1 MAKSTKNESAF
12 VQDEEMVALLFSDI
26 KGYSKLTPD
35 LLQRFNR
42 LVFPQLAKFLKR
54 RNPVCINTWGD
65 AIYAVFKSPGVAAE
79 AAWELKEYFR
89 RKSWSEHMSS
99 VGTPVDFGIRIAL
112 HAAPVFFGTDPFTN
126 RPNAFG
132 KNVTHTARIE
142 PIVRLNE
149 IWATASFKT
158 QMELQVTDYAL
169 DPIGQRD
176 LVKDWGFAEL
186 FLLRKS
192 EDPKLDVPPL
202 AEPVQRLIGP
212 KSSDEA
218 KTIVDRIF
226 KNAKKPGGHLTIA
239 GVANRDLF
247 GNTLGSA
254 IEDVLKCKPD
264 DGAGNPV
271 RVLYLD
277 PASPSAFARETYEK
291 NPIRKD
297 TVSTAR
303 EITGSLDK
311 ATNSRTI
318 HENLFIRTSYEVA
331 IYMMYNQEEMILHPY
346 LNSAVGNA
354 INYVHVDSHSPL
366 YAIGARHFENLWQ
379 GRWILLDLGK
389 VLIPF
394 NHDKVATEI
403 WEFLTNTE
411 PSREWNAND
420 FDSFLFKEK
429 LEGGTRNELLETND
443 HGIEWLHDEFCTRF
457 SCNFPFDQFRAIWNN
472 IFSKEHPE
480 AKTFIHKMQDR
491 GISVAICSNTNES
504 HWAWIEQNY
513 ANLIGM
519 ANRLFL
525 SFRIGSRKP
534 DPKFFREICLQTHLP
549 PWHHVLMDDREE
561 NVEGAL
567 RAGLRAERFRGS
579 FQMLERWTIENHWD
593 STYPDDLKLSRR
605 LDRI

>member
-1 MAKSTKNESAF
+1 MARATSRDSAI
-12 VQDEEMVALLFSDI
+12 VAEEEMVALLFSDI

-42 LVFPQLAKFLKR
+42 LVFPQLARFLKR
-54 RNPVCINTWGD
+54 RNLVCVNTWGD
-65 AIYAVFKSPGVAAE
+65 AIYAVFKSPGVAAD
-79 AAWELKEYFR
+79 AAWDLREYFR
-89 RKSWSEHMSS
+89 KKSWSEHMSTAT
-99 VGTPVDFGIRIAL
+99 TPEDFGIRIAL
-112 HAAPVFFGTDPFTN
+112 HAAPVFFGIDPFTN
-126 RPNAFG
+126 RNNAFG
-132 KNVTHTARIE
+132 MNVTHTARIE

-149 IWATASFKT
+149 IWATGSFKT

-169 DPIGQRD
+169 DSIGLRE

-186 FLLRKS
+186 FMLRKNTDAKL
-192 EDPKLDVPPL
+192 EDLPPVD
-202 AEPVQRLIGP
+202 PVQKLIGP
-212 KSSDEA
+212 RTSEEA

-226 KNAKKPGGHLTIA
+226 KNAKKPGGQLTIA

-247 GNTLGSA
+247 GSLFGSA
-254 IEDVLKCKPD
+254 IEDVLKYKPNG
-264 DGAGNPV
+264 GAGNPV

-277 PASPSAFARETYEK
+277 PASPSAFARETYEL
-291 NPIRKD
+291 NPLRED
-297 TVSTAR
+297 VVATAR
-303 EITGSLDK
+303 EITNSLDK
-311 ATNSRTI
+311 ATNSRKI
-318 HENLFIRTSYEVA
+318 HDNLYIRTSYEIA
-331 IYMMYNQEEMILHPY
+331 SYMLFNQEEMIFHPY

-354 INYVHVDSHSPL
+354 INYVHVDVRSPL
-366 YAIGARHFENLWQ
+366 YAIGASHFENLWQ

-411 PSREWNAND
+411 PSREWNAID
-420 FDSFLFKEK
+420 FDHFLFKEK

-457 SCNFPFDQFRAIWNN
+457 SCNFPFDQFRMIWNN

-480 AKTFIHKMQDR
+480 AKSFIHKMQER

-513 ANLIGM
+513 PKLIGM

-525 SFRIGSRKP
+525 SFRIRSRKP

-549 PWHHVLMDDREE
+549 PWHHVLMDDRVE
-561 NVEGAL
+561 NVEGAIL
-567 RAGLRAERFRGS
+567 AGMRAERFRGS
-579 FQMLERWTIENHWD
+579 FQMLERWTAENHWD
-593 STYPDDLKLSRR
+593 STFPADLELSRR
-605 LDRI
+605 LDRS